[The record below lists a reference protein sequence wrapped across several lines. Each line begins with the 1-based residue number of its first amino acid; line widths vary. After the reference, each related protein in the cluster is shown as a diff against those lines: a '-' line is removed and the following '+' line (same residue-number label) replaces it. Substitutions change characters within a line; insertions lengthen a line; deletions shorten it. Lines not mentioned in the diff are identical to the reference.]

1 MQLGL
6 VLQQIPR
13 ILVGV
18 QIVVLTEPALWV
30 KVIGTNLA
38 DTPPVCGRQTFEARE
53 LTLPLDIAE
62 SRAKTLSIVSPAQMH
77 YRNVMYRAL
86 RRVF

>member
-30 KVIGTNLA
+30 KVIGTNPA
-38 DTPPVCGRQTFEARE
+38 DTTPVCGRQKIRSQGTDLPAGYRRISREDASNRLARA
-53 LTLPLDIAE
+53 DA
-62 SRAKTLSIVSPAQMH
+62 LSQRHI
-77 YRNVMYRAL
+77 
-86 RRVF
+86 